1 MNNSHED
8 FSSVEGNRRGDLLV
22 SFLLCLSPQCRVCLA
37 KLLFHAIILKS
48 SVNCH
53 KTVVFP
59 LPIIIKT
66 VLRIYTPD
74 SMPFLL
80 HIRISVLQPTFT
92 WNANDFPSFS
102 FSLHFKN
109 GSLLELQCSLYFRFL
124 RKLPWTCIS
133 R

>member
-22 SFLLCLSPQCRVCLA
+22 SFLLYLSPQCRVCLP
-37 KLLFHAIILKS
+37 KLLFHSIVLKS

-53 KTVVFP
+53 KTVAFP
-59 LPIIIKT
+59 LPITIKT
-66 VLRIYTPD
+66 VFRIYMPD

-92 WNANDFPSFS
+92 
-102 FSLHFKN
+102 
-109 GSLLELQCSLYFRFL
+109 
-124 RKLPWTCIS
+124 
-133 R
+133 